1 MLRPILT
8 GLIAEVASWYMRAWR
23 RAMTAEAMSVI
34 PRQTMS
40 TGITS
45 TLPLVRRKLAEIRA
59 KKVRKRPRGIDA
71 FIPPGEG
78 RALRAFYN
86 RRAHDGDGQIAAAAR
101 KNGFSEAFRE
111 RISIWPAQVLS
122 ATQAN
127 ASKPVP
133 GPARAIALQNPVE
146 FSGRRCRFVAAA
158 SERLAA
164 KRLIEFGAFGAPLH
178 IANCF
183 AQRLHF
189 ALGIK
194 FGIPSR
200 IVVFLQLFGDPVVAH
215 PDNVARGK
223 VHQPGVLALSQE
235 VEQVNRRINIGRD
248 RVTQI
253 RIKIRQ
259 AGAVHD

>member
-164 KRLIEFGAFGAPLH
+164 KRLIEFGTFGAFFDA
-178 IANCF
+178 ANRF
-183 AQRLHF
+183 AQRLDF
-189 ALGIK
+189 ALGLEFRIA
-194 FGIPSR
+194 GR
-200 IVVFLQLFGDPVVAH
+200 IVIVLQLFGNPAVAH
-215 PDNVARGK
+215 ADNIAGGEM
-223 VHQPGVLALSQE
+223 HQPGVLALSQK
-235 VEQVNRRINIGRD
+235 VKQVGRRIHIGRE
-248 RVTQI
+248 RIAQI
-253 RIKIRQ
+253 RI
-259 AGAVHD
+259 